1 MKNMIYLI
9 KNRNYLKIGYSN
21 NIEERLKNYNIHNPN
36 YELLAIRDGTRE
48 FETFLHNR
56 FKNLQVKG
64 EWFLYSEDIVNDFLN
79 YTDSNFNFA
88 VAHSQSHIKIYDSGF
103 KMLKKLK
110 SNTAYNILIYLHS
123 ISEYNEGIV
132 YFNNVERKRLMSLL
146 GVKSN
151 AITNALRLLEQSKF
165 LLRTPEYI
173 LLNPLPV
180 WKGDAKTR
188 DKILKETKTTF
199 YINNEL

>member
-1 MKNMIYLI
+1 
-9 KNRNYLKIGYSN
+9 
-21 NIEERLKNYNIHNPN
+21 
-36 YELLAIRDGTRE
+36 
-48 FETFLHNR
+48 
-56 FKNLQVKG
+56 
-64 EWFLYSEDIVNDFLN
+64 
-79 YTDSNFNFA
+79 
-88 VAHSQSHIKIYDSGF
+88 
-103 KMLKKLK
+103 MLKKLK
-110 SNTAYNILIYLHS
+110 SNTAYNILTYLHS

-146 GVKSN
+146 GIKSN

>member
-1 MKNMIYLI
+1 
-9 KNRNYLKIGYSN
+9 
-21 NIEERLKNYNIHNPN
+21 
-36 YELLAIRDGTRE
+36 
-48 FETFLHNR
+48 
-56 FKNLQVKG
+56 
-64 EWFLYSEDIVNDFLN
+64 
-79 YTDSNFNFA
+79 
-88 VAHSQSHIKIYDSGF
+88 
-103 KMLKKLK
+103 MLKKLK

-146 GVKSN
+146 GIKSN

-188 DKILKETKTTF
+188 DKILKEIKTTF
-199 YINNEL
+199 YINNELQ